1 MSKTISTVGMTP
13 FEVTIKQTAPSMF
26 KFVLALAQT
35 GAKVSSSK
43 RGAKPGSNL
52 TFIVWLNPMF
62 NAMFENYCKPFRF
75 QFIASE
81 ALRVDGTLDE
91 S

>member
-1 MSKTISTVGMTP
+1 MTP